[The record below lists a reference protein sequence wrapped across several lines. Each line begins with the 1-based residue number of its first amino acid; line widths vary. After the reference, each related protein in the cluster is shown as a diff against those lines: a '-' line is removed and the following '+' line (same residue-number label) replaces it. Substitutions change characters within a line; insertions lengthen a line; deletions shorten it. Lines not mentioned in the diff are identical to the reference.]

1 MAGHLTVEEVLVA
14 VEQLPP
20 QERERFD
27 RAWSA
32 FRIGKGTRSQ
42 VERWRA
48 AAAFRFSQAQQ
59 RRLDGL
65 LDKQNAGTLMD
76 LEREELHTMLDEVE
90 RRNAA
95 KAEAMHRLALMAEH
109 ELLQIFKDVQ

>member
-1 MAGHLTVEEVLVA
+1 MVGHQTAEDILSA

-32 FRIGKGTRSQ
+32 SQIGKVARSQ
-42 VERWRA
+42 AEAWRA
-48 AAAFRFSQAQQ
+48 AATYRVPLVQQ
-59 RRLDGL
+59 HRLDHL

-76 LEREELHTMLDEVE
+76 LEREELHALLEEVE
-90 RRNAA
+90 RRTAA
-95 KAEAMHRLALMAEH
+95 KAEAMHRLALLGEH
-109 ELLQIFKDVQ
+109 EFLQIVKDTQ